1 MAVIVPRVSQ
11 GSIGPSGTSISGGGG
26 PNVTAA
32 GLDGGVSS
40 ALMQASGQLFEIQ
53 QREQAKADAAQ
64 ANAARVAL
72 SQQEVDLFDPN
83 NQSGVYSYQGA
94 KALQAPAAVQQSLDT
109 WATKYRSGLA
119 NPRQQALF
127 DQLYG
132 DHRAQLLDR
141 VNRYAL
147 GENDRYQTEA
157 YQGAVGSALSA
168 ATTKAAAGDMD
179 GANLALNDGIATIH
193 QYAQAHGEA
202 PEQTAF
208 KVEKFTTSVMEGF
221 KAANKAN
228 AEAYI
233 LQNPG
238 QAMQDLSA
246 RLGLGRYSPAGQAYA
261 SDPKAPRG
269 IRNNNPGNLQQSDV
283 QWQGKVSSADPRYEA
298 FATPEEGIRA
308 LALNAQHLQA
318 NGAQTVADLIGK
330 WAPAKENGAAST
342 QAYIGAVSQA
352 MGVSPDAPINLQD
365 PNQLLAF
372 TNAVIGHENGGD
384 PSSWYKPE
392 QVKQGVDAALG
403 LAKLPESH
411 PPVTLNA
418 SGMVVP
424 AFGQQR
430 TPATMA
436 VDNPAGLVAP
446 GNIDIMNRPVAR
458 NADGSISTVRSIS
471 IGTDQG
477 ETLIPTVI
485 GGKVVSN
492 EEAIQHYQQTGENLG
507 TFKSIDEANAY
518 ADKLH
523 QQQAAVYEQKQ
534 QEPGQ
539 LGRSGNPMIDNLDTG
554 SVVDLYN
561 RARAEVNRGQTELRG
576 NIDQRERD
584 DTAAFRAGQGVPQ
597 PLTLADY
604 TRAYGDR
611 EGMQRFGAYQADQ
624 QLGYDLQTVATL
636 NPQQM
641 DDLLAARAPT
651 PGENFAVKNQDHG
664 ILQRAIEQTK
674 TARQTDPVKW
684 ARGAN
689 VGGFQSLDLS
699 SPDALAG
706 SIAARSGPAR
716 SIADQFGAPYR
727 LMSTDESK
735 ALASAFNEFGASN
748 KAAALGAMASKLA
761 PADYAQVIDTL
772 KPDSPVTARAGQI
785 MASGRYAVTRPDG
798 MFRDAQTMDA
808 ATIAQTMLAG
818 DALINPT
825 KADKQDNGTAK
836 FAMPSDSATSGLRSA
851 WNTVVGDAF
860 RGDGAGEVQ
869 AYQAYRAMYAGL
881 AAKAGKADG
890 IYDDDLAQK
899 AARATIGN
907 VGDWNGHAVIPPYG
921 MDMNTFR
928 DAVSQQWQAVRAS
941 VPGSADDPEA
951 YSLDEIGDG
960 AYTLSSGGAPVRD
973 EQGAPVVIRVSA
985 ASGKQVAQAL
995 SKQRTT
1001 KNEPAKPSAVGRA
1014 FDTVG
1019 YGLSHIPLVSRG
1031 NDGT

>member
-1 MAVIVPRVSQ
+1 MGRAEQEWLVMAVIVPRVSQ
-11 GSIGPSGTSISGGGG
+11 GGIGPSGASISGGGG

-40 ALMQASGQLFEIQ
+40 ALMQASVQLFDIQ

-72 SQQEVDLFDPN
+72 SQQEVSLFDPN

-94 KALQAPAAVQQSLDT
+94 KALQAPGAVQQLLDT

-127 DQLYG
+127 DQIYG

-157 YQGAVGSALSA
+157 YQGAVGSAMSA

-208 KVEKFTTSVMEGF
+208 KIEKFKTTVMDGF

-246 RLGLGRYSPAGQAYA
+246 RLGLGRYSPAGQVAA
-261 SDPKAPRG
+261 GDPSAPRG
-269 IRNNNPGNLQQSDV
+269 VRNNNPGNLQQSGV

-330 WAPAKENGAAST
+330 WAPAQENGAAST
-342 QAYIGAVSQA
+342 QAYVGAVSKA

-365 PNQLLAF
+365 PGQLLAF
-372 TNAVIGHENGGD
+372 TNAVISHENGGD
-384 PSSWYKPE
+384 PASWYKPE
-392 QVKQGVDAALG
+392 QVKRGVDAALG
-403 LAKLPESH
+403 LAKLPDSH
-411 PPVTLNA
+411 PAVTTNG
-418 SGMVVP
+418 SGMIVP
-424 AFGQQR
+424 ANG
-430 TPATMA
+430 
-436 VDNPAGLVAP
+436 DAP
-446 GNIDIMNRPVAR
+446 KE
-458 NADGSISTVRSIS
+458 S
-471 IGTDQG
+471 
-477 ETLIPTVI
+477 
-485 GGKVVSN
+485 
-492 EEAIQHYQQTGENLG
+492 
-507 TFKSIDEANAY
+507 
-518 ADKLH
+518 
-523 QQQAAVYEQKQ
+523 
-534 QEPGQ
+534 GQ
-539 LGRSGNPMIDNLDTG
+539 LGHSGNPMIDNLDTG

-576 NIDQRERD
+576 SIDQRERD
-584 DTAAFRAGQGVPQ
+584 DTAAFRAGQGVAQ

-624 QLGYDLQTVATL
+624 QLGHDLQTVTTL
-636 NPQQM
+636 DPQQM
-641 DDLLAARAPT
+641 NDLLAARAPAA
-651 PGENFAVKNQDHG
+651 GENFAVKNQDHG
-664 ILQRAIEQTK
+664 ILQRAIEQTL
-674 TARQTDPVKW
+674 TARQADPVKW
-684 ARGAN
+684 ARGAG
-689 VGGFQSLDLS
+689 VGGFQPLDLS

-706 SIAARSGPAR
+706 SIAARTGPAR

-727 LMSTDESK
+727 LMSADESK
-735 ALASAFNEFGASN
+735 ALATAFNQFGAGN
-748 KAAALGAMASKLA
+748 KAAALGAMAAKLA
-761 PADYAQVIDTL
+761 PVDYAQVIATL

-785 MASGRYAVTRPDG
+785 MASGRYAVTKPGG
-798 MFRDAQTMDA
+798 MFHDAHTMDA
-808 ATIAQTMLAG
+808 STIAQTMLAG

-825 KADKQDNGTAK
+825 KADKEDNGAAK

-881 AAKAGKADG
+881 AAKAGKSDG
-890 IYDDDLAQK
+890 VYDEDLAQK

-921 MDMNTFR
+921 MDTNTFK
-928 DAVSQQWQAVRAS
+928 DAVTQQWKAVRES
-941 VPGSADDPEA
+941 VPGAADDPEA
-951 YSLDEIGDG
+951 YDLDEVGDG
-960 AYTLSSGGAPVRD
+960 AYTLSSGGAPVRN
-973 EQGAPVVIRVSA
+973 ESGAPVVLRIAA
-985 ASGKQVAQAL
+985 ASGQQVAQAL
-995 SKQRTT
+995 ADQRKAKETPDQRSADAQKQLQQGLLI
-1001 KNEPAKPSAVGRA
+1001 PRA
-1014 FDTVG
+1014 TVQTG
-1019 YGLSHIPLVSRG
+1019 ASM
-1031 NDGT
+1031 

>member
-11 GSIGPSGTSISGGGG
+11 GSIGPSGASVSGSGG

-32 GLDGGVSS
+32 GLDGGVS
-40 ALMQASGQLFEIQ
+40 AGLMQASGKLFEIQ

-72 SQQEVDLFDPN
+72 SKQEVDLFDPN

-94 KALQAPAAVQQSLDT
+94 KALQAPGAVQQSLDT

-132 DHRAQLLDR
+132 DHRAQMLDR

-208 KVEKFTTSVMEGF
+208 KVEKFTTSVMDGF

-246 RLGLGRYSPAGQAYA
+246 RLNIGRYSPAGQAA
-261 SDPKAPRG
+261 AGDPSAPRG
-269 IRNNNPGNLQQSDV
+269 VRNNNPGNLQQSGV

-330 WAPAKENGAAST
+330 WAPALENGAAST
-342 QAYIGAVSQA
+342 QAYIGAVSKA

-403 LAKLPESH
+403 LAKLPDSH
-411 PPVTLNA
+411 PTVTTNG
-418 SGMVVP
+418 SGMIVP
-424 AFGQQR
+424 TNG
-430 TPATMA
+430 
-436 VDNPAGLVAP
+436 DAP
-446 GNIDIMNRPVAR
+446 
-458 NADGSISTVRSIS
+458 
-471 IGTDQG
+471 
-477 ETLIPTVI
+477 
-485 GGKVVSN
+485 K
-492 EEAIQHYQQTGENLG
+492 
-507 TFKSIDEANAY
+507 
-518 ADKLH
+518 
-523 QQQAAVYEQKQ
+523 
-534 QEPGQ
+534 EPGQ
-539 LGRSGNPMIDNLDTG
+539 IGRSGNPMIDNLDTG

-576 NIDQRERD
+576 SIDQRERD
-584 DTAAFRAGQGVPQ
+584 DTAAFRAGQGVAQ

-624 QLGYDLQTVATL
+624 QLGHDLQTVATL
-636 NPQQM
+636 DPQQM
-641 DDLLAARAPT
+641 NDLLAARAPAA
-651 PGENFAVKNQDHG
+651 GENFAVKNQDHG
-664 ILQRAIEQTK
+664 ILQRAIEQTL
-674 TARQTDPVKW
+674 TARQADPVKW
-684 ARGAN
+684 ARGAG

-706 SIAARSGPAR
+706 SIAARTGPAR

-727 LMSTDESK
+727 LMSADESK
-735 ALASAFNEFGASN
+735 TLATAFNQFGAGN
-748 KAAALGAMASKLA
+748 KAAALGAMAAKLA
-761 PADYAQVIDTL
+761 PTDYAQVIATL
-772 KPDSPVTARAGQI
+772 KSNSPVTARAGQI
-785 MASGRYAVTRPDG
+785 MASGRYAVTKPG
-798 MFRDAQTMDA
+798 GLFHEAQTMDA
-808 ATIAQTMLAG
+808 STIAQTMLDG

-825 KADKQDNGTAK
+825 KADKEDNGAAK

-881 AAKAGKADG
+881 AAKAGKSDG
-890 IYDDDLAQK
+890 VYDDDLAQK

-921 MDMNTFR
+921 MDTNTFK
-928 DAVSQQWQAVRAS
+928 DAVTKQWKAVRAS
-941 VPGSADDPEA
+941 VPGAADDPEA
-951 YSLDEIGDG
+951 YSLDEVGDG
-960 AYTLSSGGAPVRD
+960 AYTLSSGGAPVRN
-973 EQGAPVVIRVSA
+973 ENGAPVVLRIAA
-985 ASGKQVAQAL
+985 ASGQQVAQAL
-995 SKQRTT
+995 SDQRKAKETPDQRSADAQKQLQQGLLI
-1001 KNEPAKPSAVGRA
+1001 PRA
-1014 FDTVG
+1014 TVQTG
-1019 YGLSHIPLVSRG
+1019 ASM
-1031 NDGT
+1031 